1 MNITEVSEDLRY
13 LIQSDIENWVFQI
26 QWMLADKLDV
36 YKGRGNIYV
45 DDNIWEIQ
53 ELFKEKEIRKEDRK
67 IKDEEVILVKL
78 YKVS

>member
-1 MNITEVSEDLRY
+1 MNITEVSKDLRY